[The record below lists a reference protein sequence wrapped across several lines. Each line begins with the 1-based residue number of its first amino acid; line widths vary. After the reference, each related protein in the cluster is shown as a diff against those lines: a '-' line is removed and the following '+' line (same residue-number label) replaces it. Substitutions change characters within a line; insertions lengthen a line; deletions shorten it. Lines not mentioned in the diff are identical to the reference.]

1 MNELEQ
7 YIRAH
12 AAEFDSAE
20 PPRGHEERFLKR
32 LETAGKSRRNGPSW
46 QIFMATL
53 AVAASLTAVWL
64 VVRNRP
70 FLGTGSSPEAI
81 YQLIWTR
88 WPVYTIPVRW
98 KTPPTGTA
106 PSPRSPRKTFPS
118 SSSCRK
124 KCRGG
129 KKPGFS
135 NSIMAACYRAPKSLQ
150 TYKNN

>member
-32 LETAGKSRRNGPSW
+32 LETAGQSRRNGPSW
-46 QIFMATL
+46 RIFMATL

-81 YQLIWTR
+81 YQAYMDQVARLYDSCPMEDSADRDRAVAAFTEEDV
-88 WPVYTIPVRW
+88 PLFEQLPEEM
-98 KTPPTGTA
+98 
-106 PSPRSPRKTFPS
+106 PRREKA
-118 SSSCRK
+118 RILK
-124 KCRGG
+124 QYYG
-129 KKPGFS
+129 
-135 NSIMAACYRAPKSLQ
+135 SLLQ
-150 TYKNN
+150 GAQELANL